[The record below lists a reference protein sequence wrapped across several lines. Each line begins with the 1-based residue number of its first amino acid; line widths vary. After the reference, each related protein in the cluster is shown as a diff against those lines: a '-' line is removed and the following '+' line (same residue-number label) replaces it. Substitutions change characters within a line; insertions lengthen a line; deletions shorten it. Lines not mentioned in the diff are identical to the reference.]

1 MPVIQVQ
8 PWGEGQGDYVLI
20 EESDFNP
27 EFHKLLGDNSPSGDD
42 LKPKLTAAEIKAK
55 LTELGVEFK
64 GNASRDAL
72 QAQLDEHEA
81 ATVVAD
87 LKAKLTEKGVAFEED
102 ATAEQLQELLDKP
115 E

>member
-20 EESDFNP
+20 EDFDFNP
-27 EFHKLLGDNSPSGDD
+27 DFHKLLGEKSAGGDD
-42 LKPKLTAAEIKAK
+42 APKLTAAELKTK
-55 LTELGVEFK
+55 LAELKIEFK

-72 QAQLDEHEA
+72 QALFDTHEA
-81 ATVVAD
+81 AALVAD
-87 LKAKLTEKGVAFEED
+87 LKAKLTEKGVSFEED
-102 ATAEQLQELLDKP
+102 ATAEQLQALLDKP